1 MRFSFD
7 NSPCQQ
13 GKSTWSERTAR
24 GARVKSA
31 KITGLA
37 KPAFPP
43 LAGAAAFLA
52 TGGLWLGLGKR
63 IEGNLTALGLLLAGS
78 AVVYGGLK
86 FLSMRHQS
94 ADLGLDDLPDAVFQ
108 LDRDGLIRQWNQAAE
123 ELVGDSLFYCGQSFI
138 EIAVIESQA
147 SLAEALSAT
156 FKQGRAMLEVRLS
169 NAEGMSVPCL
179 ATTRLLTGESGVIV
193 ALRPLPAESR
203 QNSGAETFRQ
213 MVELSPYLA
222 AVVADSRIV
231 WINRAGALML
241 GANAPDDLLRQPWAD
256 FLMPSQD
263 DQPPRL
269 RRLDGVELEVDL
281 TSCGTLF
288 EDHPAILIEARDL
301 SSLSNAT
308 SRLEDCG
315 RRIQGM
321 MHAVDDAVVMVDQ
334 RGQIQGFNPA
344 AEILFGHPAREVVS
358 EDLSLLLPQDDAKS
372 FLEAFRNRAAGSEK
386 TLRRRYEVRGRRR
399 DGSSFPAQLTQ
410 SEIRDGGKRMFTL
423 VIRDVS
429 ERKALYS
436 RLAMTE
442 KVLESTSE
450 GVILSDANGNIL
462 WVNGGF
468 SRISGYSRDEAIGK
482 TTKLLRSG
490 LQGPSFYKTMWDALL
505 QDGEWAG
512 EIWNRRKDGEAYPEW
527 LTIKAIHDENGQ
539 PERYVGVFSDISK
552 HKRAQET
559 IRHLTYYDPV
569 TRLPNRYLF
578 QDRLGQAMERARRSD
593 RRVALVLVSLD
604 RFKTINE
611 TLGHQMGDA
620 LLREVAQRLTASV
633 RGEDTVSR
641 LRGDTFCCALA
652 ELNHTHDA
660 NPVINRILDSFASA
674 FDINGHELFITASL
688 GISLFPLDGSEIDDL
703 LQKAESAVNRSKERA
718 ENTYHFYTPEMNANS
733 MERLR
738 LETDLRKAV
747 NRGELILY
755 YQPKVE
761 IETGKLVGAEALVRW
776 RHPEYGM
783 VPPARFIP
791 IAEDTGLILPIG
803 STVLQQACQQLKS
816 WLDQGLTPV
825 PVAVNLSAHQF
836 RQNDMV
842 QAITSVI
849 ADSNLPPG
857 LIELELTESSVMR
870 NADSAVMLLNELHGM
885 GLSIAIDD
893 FGTGYSSLSY
903 LKKFPIDRLKID
915 RSFVQDLGTSQAGEE
930 IVGAIIAM
938 AHSLKMSVIAEGVE
952 NSQQLQM
959 LRELKCEEVQ
969 GFYYSRPVPA
979 EEFAQFLAAGT
990 LTGRDTTSD

>member
-1 MRFSFD
+1 MA
-7 NSPCQQ
+7 
-13 GKSTWSERTAR
+13 W
-24 GARVKSA
+24 GAGLTISR
-31 KITGLA
+31 IHGLA
-37 KPAFPP
+37 KPAFSP
-43 LAGAAAFLA
+43 LIGTAFFLA

-63 IEGNLTALGLLLAGS
+63 MDSNLAALGLLLGGS
-78 AVVYGGLK
+78 ALVYTALHLL
-86 FLSMRHQS
+86 FRRRNSL
-94 ADLGLDDLPDAVFQ
+94 DVGLDDLPDAVFQ
-108 LDRDGLIRQWNQAAE
+108 VDGNGLIRQWNQAAE
-123 ELVGDSLFYCGQSFI
+123 SLVGDSLFSSGQRFVD
-138 EIAVIESQA
+138 IAVIEAQA
-147 SLAEALSAT
+147 ALAEALGAALHNGVAS
-156 FKQGRAMLEVRLS
+156 LETRLS
-169 NAEGMSVPCL
+169 NADGISIPCHAAL
-179 ATTRLLTGESGVIV
+179 RLLAGGRGVMV
-193 ALRPLPAESR
+193 SLRPLPDK
-203 QNSGAETFRQ
+203 SGPGDTSETFRQ
-213 MVELSPYLA
+213 MVELSPFLA
-222 AVVADSRIV
+222 AVVADGRIV
-231 WINRAGALML
+231 WINRAGAVML
-241 GANAPDDLLRQPWAD
+241 GGENPSHILRQPWD
-256 FLMPSQD
+256 HFLMPSID
-263 DQPPRL
+263 GQPPRL
-269 RRLDGVELEVDL
+269 RRLDGSLIEVDL

-288 EDHPAILIEARDL
+288 EDHPAILVEARDQSTL
-301 SSLSNAT
+301 SSAT
-308 SRLEDCG
+308 LRLEDYS

-321 MHAVDDAVVMVDQ
+321 LQAVDDAVVMIDDH
-334 RGQIQGFNPA
+334 GQIQGFNPA
-344 AEILFGHPAREVVS
+344 AEILFGHPAREVVG
-358 EDLSLLLPQDDAKS
+358 EDLSLLLPAEDAKT
-372 FLEAFRNRAAGSEK
+372 FLDAFRLRASGGDKA
-386 TLRRRYEVRGRRR
+386 LRRRHELRGRRR

-410 SEIRDGGKRMFTL
+410 SEVRDGGKRIFTL

-442 KVLESTSE
+442 KVLEATSE
-450 GVILSDANGNIL
+450 GVILSDIKGTVL

-482 TTKLLRSG
+482 TTRLLKSG
-490 LQGPSFYKTMWDALL
+490 LQGPSFYKAMWDSLEN
-505 QDGEWAG
+505 DGEWAG

-527 LTIKAIHDENGQ
+527 LTIKTIHDENGQ
-539 PERYVGVFSDISK
+539 PERFVGVFSDISK

-611 TLGHQMGDA
+611 TLGHQVGDA

-641 LRGDTFCCALA
+641 LRGDTFCCVLA

-660 NPVINRILDSFASA
+660 NPVINRILDSFMQP
-674 FDINGHELFITASL
+674 FMLNGHEVFSTASL
-688 GISLFPLDGSEIDDL
+688 GISMFPLDGGEIDDL

-803 STVLQQACQQLKS
+803 SSVLNQACRQLKA
-816 WLDQGLTPV
+816 WIDQGLTPV

-842 QAITSVI
+842 ASITGVI
-849 ADSNLPPG
+849 ADAGIPSG

-885 GLSIAIDD
+885 GLTIAIDD

-903 LKKFPIDRLKID
+903 LKKFPIDRLKVD

-952 NSQQLQM
+952 NGQQLQM
-959 LRELKCEEVQ
+959 LRDLKCEEVQ

-979 EEFAQFLAAGT
+979 EEFATFLAAGT
-990 LTGRDTTSD
+990 LTGRDTSSD